1 MDDCFDYEVGIFTAG
16 GDVANFEADFRS
28 QGVAKTTIGNYLK
41 SITQT
46 EQYDIKI
53 PYEDICSYLR
63 NQQGHDEQ
71 FNDHSYGDDS
81 RVALFPCFSVLAA
94 TRLTVWPGAC
104 SAYPYQLQEKTRD
117 SL

>member
-1 MDDCFDYEVGIFTAG
+1 MDDCFDYEGGIFTAG

-28 QGVAKTTIGNYLK
+28 PGVAMTTLGNYLK

-46 EQYDIKI
+46 AKYDIEI
-53 PYEDICSYLR
+53 AYEDIYSYLR
-63 NQQGHDEQ
+63 NQQGHDER

-94 TRLTVWPGAC
+94 MRLTAWPGVC
-104 SAYPYQLQEKTRD
+104 SAYP
-117 SL
+117 